1 MDSIETN
8 RTATRRKSA
17 AQVVAPRRPRSLA
30 DTEVRGW
37 LVVAEDGHRIG
48 RVHDLAHD
56 GAATVEYVQVAVDTA
71 LRERTGGDRLVIPAA
86 CLRVSAHRRCVN
98 LRGTRSDDLAHAPR
112 VASWPRS
119 TDQEHRLR
127 RFYRLAEPRA

>member
-1 MDSIETN
+1 MDSIET
-8 RTATRRKSA
+8 RRSG
-17 AQVVAPRRPRSLA
+17 RRSLM

-56 GAATVEYVQVAVDTA
+56 DAAARVAYVQVTLDTA
-71 LRERTGGDRLVIPAA
+71 VRARAGRDRLVIPAG
-86 CLRVSAHRRCVN
+86 CLRVSASRRCVN

-112 VASWPRS
+112 LAAWPRG
-119 TDQEHRLR
+119 TEQERALR
-127 RFYRLAEPRA
+127 RFYRIA